1 MIIVRLTN
9 PTQILGIKFLNPPK
23 SFGTAVT
30 ELNLTNNARLKTYI
44 SRLHHNRKEPN
55 PTTITSNETRCK
67 PNRAD
72 LDLPKPQSETGNQNR
87 SRIRAKRR
95 ISEARKGIRESGST
109 CAGGAGKPRSAAM
122 ESASAIPPSRL
133 AGFCTPAMG
142 ARQRWAR
149 GRRRR
154 ARRRLVRVSLS
165 LSLRRLVSVLVT
177 RFEPKF

>member
-72 LDLPKPQSETGNQNR
+72 LDLPKPQSETGNR
-87 SRIRAKRR
+87 TGRGFARR
-95 ISEARKGIRESGST
+95 G
-109 CAGGAGKPRSAAM
+109 
-122 ESASAIPPSRL
+122 ESARRGRGFGSRDPP
-133 AGFCTPAMG
+133 
-142 ARQRWAR
+142 AREGRGSR
-149 GRRRR
+149 GRRLWR
-154 ARRRLVRVSLS
+154 APPPFPPAAWPASARPPWGLVGVGLEGAAAVRVA
-165 LSLRRLVSVLVT
+165 VWCGF
-177 RFEPKF
+177 RFRFRFAGW